1 VHWSGPIRGGSKR
14 IEWNMTKDE
23 FALYKDGLKRAGRIF
38 FAAGAERVYLPTY
51 QRIQAS
57 SVEEVR

>member
-38 FAAGAERVYLPTY
+38 LPQVQSGFIY
-51 QRIQAS
+51 PPINAIQAS
-57 SVEEVR
+57 SVKN